1 MSAEPRKSE
10 ALEQLHEVASE
21 LPEEHVREVID
32 FARALK
38 AATRKDT
45 GPYRRLY
52 SKTTPGLYAVLVPGS
67 SLGPFK
73 GIIGLGGDALEDSEA
88 LYDE

>member
-52 SKTTPGLYAVLVPGS
+52 SKTTPGLYAVLVPAAHLRRFEGVLS
-67 SLGPFK
+67 
-73 GIIGLGGDALEDSEA
+73 IGGDALEDSEA